1 MVRVGL
7 SFGDG
12 CDSLL
17 TLGMTTHPL
26 TAPLLARPHR
36 PRDLVELRRAAAFG
50 GFDILR
56 ATYTRHSFSPHF
68 HGTYA
73 IGVITRGACAMKC
86 RGSTYLLQAGHVIL
100 LSPGEV
106 HTGEQVGHEGWSYRM
121 MFPPASA
128 VIAAARVDPAALA
141 RGDLIS
147 FRSPV
152 VNDRALARWL
162 LGYYDALSGS
172 TGPIQQEA
180 MTVRVLATLV
190 EMHAELRREPPR
202 ATRHAMQ
209 QVRDYMDVHCV
220 EPLTLAE
227 ISRVAGLSCFYVVRQ
242 FHATFGLPPHAY
254 LGMLRLERAR
264 TLLREGM
271 PIAQAA
277 VAAGFSD
284 QSHLT
289 RFFRRVFG
297 MTPGVYARAMR
308 AR

>member
-1 MVRVGL
+1 
-7 SFGDG
+7 
-12 CDSLL
+12 
-17 TLGMTTHPL
+17 MTTLTL
-26 TAPLLARPHR
+26 TAPPLARPNR
-36 PRDLVELRRAAAFG
+36 PRDAVELRRVPAFG
-50 GFDILR
+50 GFDTLR
-56 ATYTRHSFSPHF
+56 ATYTRHTFSPHF
-68 HGTYA
+68 HTTYA
-73 IGVITRGACAMKC
+73 IGVITRGACAMVC

-106 HTGEQVGHEGWSYRM
+106 HTGEQVGSEGWSYRM
-121 MFPPASA
+121 VFPPASA
-128 VIAAARVDPAALA
+128 VIAAARVDPAVLTRDDVIA
-141 RGDLIS
+141 

-152 VNDRALARWL
+152 VNDPTLARWL
-162 LGYYDALSGS
+162 VAYYDSLTRVAS
-172 TGPIQQEA
+172 PVEQER
-180 MTVRVLATLV
+180 MTLRVLARLV
-190 EMHAELRREPPR
+190 ETHAELRREFGKASRP
-202 ATRHAMQ
+202 AMQ
-209 QVRDYMDVHCV
+209 GVRDYMDERCV

-242 FHATFGLPPHAY
+242 FRATFGLPPHAY

>member
-1 MVRVGL
+1 MAA
-7 SFGDG
+7 S
-12 CDSLL
+12 
-17 TLGMTTHPL
+17 TL
-26 TAPLLARPHR
+26 TASLQARPTR
-36 PRDLVELRRAAAFG
+36 PRDSVELRRVAAFG
-50 GFDILR
+50 GFDNLQ

-68 HGTYA
+68 HDTYA
-73 IGVITRGACAMKC
+73 IGVITRGACAMAC
-86 RGSTYLLQAGHVIL
+86 RGSTYLLQTGHVIL

-106 HTGEQVGHEGWSYRM
+106 HTGEQVGSEGWSYRM
-121 MFPPASA
+121 IFPPPSA
-128 VIAAARVDPAALA
+128 MITAARLDETALTS
-141 RGDLIS
+141 DMVVT

-152 VNDRALARWL
+152 VNDPTLARWL
-162 LGYYDALSGS
+162 FTYFDSLTNARS
-172 TGPIQQEA
+172 PVEQES
-180 MTVRVLATLV
+180 MTLRVLTTLA
-190 EMHAELRREPPR
+190 EIHAELRHRSPR
-202 ATRHAMQ
+202 ASGHAMR
-209 QVRDYMDVHCV
+209 QVREYMEAHCV

-227 ISRVAGLSCFYVVRQ
+227 VSRVAGLSCFYVVRQ
-242 FHATFGLPPHAY
+242 FRRTFGLPPHAY

-308 AR
+308 PR